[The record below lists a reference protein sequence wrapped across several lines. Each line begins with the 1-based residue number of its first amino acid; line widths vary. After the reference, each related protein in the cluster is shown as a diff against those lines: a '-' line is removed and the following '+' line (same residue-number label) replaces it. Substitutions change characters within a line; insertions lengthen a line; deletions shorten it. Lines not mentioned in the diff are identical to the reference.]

1 VQSLIPIVHSRP
13 PAPVGARRWRRHLLG
28 APCLAAL
35 GLMLGPPLPTFGQTV
50 PVAGIPA
57 LKRTDDGTL
66 KRRKPGR
73 VVVELDRTLE
83 RITRNA
89 PDIVVRSFGTW
100 LDAAPALP
108 DVAFVH
114 SNRTNPGARRD
125 GTNTVS
131 FAPIEIEGHGRD
143 LAITVT
149 YSDERTGE
157 ILEADIV
164 LNSRHELELLD
175 DEGPLPHDSCRG
187 ADERCH
193 AEYDLESIVTHEVGH
208 FWGLG
213 EDHEE
218 RQATMFL
225 CTSRCEIHK
234 RTLETSDIA
243 GLDRL
248 YPSGT
253 VTTSQAPGCGSRSS
267 TTTRWAD
274 D

>member
-1 VQSLIPIVHSRP
+1 M
-13 PAPVGARRWRRHLLG
+13 
-28 APCLAAL
+28 L
-35 GLMLGPPLPTFGQTV
+35 GLPVPTLRPNV

-66 KRRKPGR
+66 QRRKPGR

-83 RITRNA
+83 RIFRSA
-89 PDIVVRSFGTW
+89 PDVVVRSFGTW
-100 LDAAPALP
+100 LEAAPALP
-108 DVAFVH
+108 EVVFVH
-114 SNRTNPGARRD
+114 SDRSNPGARLD

-143 LAITVT
+143 LAITIT

-164 LNSRHELELLD
+164 LNSRHEFERLD
-175 DEGPLPHDSCRG
+175 DEGSSPRDSCRG
-187 ADERCH
+187 EDERCH
-193 AEYDLESIVTHEVGH
+193 AGYDLENIVTHEVGH

-225 CTSRCEIHK
+225 CTSRCEVHK
-234 RTLETSDIA
+234 RTLEDSDVS

-248 YPSGT
+248 YPNGM
-253 VTTSQAPGCGSRSS
+253 VTTSQAPGCSSKSS